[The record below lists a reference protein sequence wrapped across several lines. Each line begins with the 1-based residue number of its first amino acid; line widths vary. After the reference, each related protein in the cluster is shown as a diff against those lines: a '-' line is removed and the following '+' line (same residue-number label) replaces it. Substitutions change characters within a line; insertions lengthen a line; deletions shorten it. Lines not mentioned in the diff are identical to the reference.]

1 MEKVLKLFKRDMKT
15 PRLELC
21 LISPT
26 KKLAQ
31 DFWNIIKN
39 ENPDDFKY
47 ISFSTDY
54 LKPLPQS
61 EQETFDTL
69 VKECKESNTINYAIY
84 NNNSLIGFTKIIYWK
99 NNATLEIGNTWLIKS
114 AWGQGFVKEIAANIE
129 KIALLEPAISRI
141 GWQCFEPNIGSKMAA
156 LHSGYKILKS
166 APDSIKKD
174 LLRVVLVKPLPV
186 VR

>member
-1 MEKVLKLFKRDMKT
+1 MEKVLKLFKRDLKT
-15 PRLELC
+15 SRLELR

-26 KKLAQ
+26 KKLAE

-47 ISFSTDY
+47 ISFSLENNT
-54 LKPLPQS
+54 PLPQS

-69 VKECKESNTINYAIY
+69 VKECKEPNTINYAIY
-84 NNNSLIGFTKIIYWK
+84 NNNSLIGFTKIIYWE
-99 NNATLEIGNTWLIKS
+99 NNTTLEIGNTWLVKS
-114 AWGQGFVKEIAANIE
+114 AWRQGFVKEIAANVE
-129 KIALLEPAISRI
+129 KVALLEPAISRM

-156 LHSGYKILKS
+156 LHSGYNILKS

>member
-1 MEKVLKLFKRDMKT
+1 MEKVLKLFKRDFKT
-15 PRLELC
+15 SRLELR

-26 KKLAQ
+26 KKLAE

-47 ISFSTDY
+47 ISFSLDY
-54 LKPLPQS
+54 NTPLPTS

-84 NNNSLIGFTKIIYWK
+84 NNNSLIGFTKIIYWE
-99 NNATLEIGNTWLIKS
+99 NNATLEIGGAWLIKS

-129 KIALLEPAISRI
+129 KIALLEPAISRM
-141 GWQCFEPNIGSKMAA
+141 GWQCFEQNIGSKTAA
-156 LHSGYKILKS
+156 LHSGYNILKS

-174 LLRVVLVKPLPV
+174 LLRVTLVKSLPV
-186 VR
+186 R